1 MIKGAAEDR
10 RMSSSPTA
18 TREIGPAQALLA
30 VALLVYPAIAN
41 DFFLTQI
48 GALSLIEGMLGLSL
62 TMLAGYGGM
71 VSLAQLS
78 VAGVAGY
85 VIAIFG
91 QSTTGVHSFDWPWM
105 AIVPLA
111 IACAACASALTGWI
125 SARTAGIYTIMI
137 TLAIATAVF
146 YFAQQNYVIFNGHS
160 GFAGVYAP
168 VAFGVDWRAPRPF
181 YYLTLVVA
189 AAAYASVLYGR
200 RSIFGL
206 TVQGIRDN
214 ERRMRAL
221 GYNTVLHKVVAWL
234 LSGVIAGAAGV
245 LLVWFHGRIS
255 PSTIDVAASLN
266 ILVIAVIG
274 GLRHPIG
281 PFLGAL
287 VVVLLQTF
295 ASDLVGAE
303 RFNTLIGLVFLVIV
317 YISDDGIL
325 GLWRKVAP
333 WLARADRTA
342 SSVK

>member
-1 MIKGAAEDR
+1 MSEGAVKDR
-10 RMSSSPTA
+10 RTSRPATA
-18 TREIGPAQALLA
+18 TREIGAGQALLA
-30 VALLVYPAIAN
+30 LALLAYPAIAN

-48 GALSLIEGMLGLSL
+48 GALSLIEGMLALSL

-91 QSTTGVHSFDWPWM
+91 HNTTGVHGFDWPWQ

-125 SARTAGIYTIMI
+125 SSRTTGIYTIMI

-146 YFAQQNYVIFNGHS
+146 YFAQQNYAIFNGHS

-181 YYLTLVVA
+181 YYLSLFAA
-189 AAAYASVLYGR
+189 AAAYACILYGR
-200 RSIFGL
+200 RSVFGL

-221 GYNTVLHKVVAWL
+221 GYNTLLHKVFAWL
-234 LSGVIAGAAGV
+234 LAGVIAGTAGV

-266 ILVIAVIG
+266 VLVIAVIG

-325 GLWRKVAP
+325 GLWRKSAP
-333 WLARADRTA
+333 WLARADRAA
-342 SSVK
+342 SSLK